1 MAVRVAINGFG
12 RIGRCVLRTAWND
25 PGIEFVHINDL
36 TSDALLAHLL
46 RVDSVHGAFSEEV
59 AAVDGGIRV
68 GDTLI
73 PTTAEPDPS
82 RLPWRDSEVDVV
94 LECTGHFTA
103 REKAQLH
110 LDAGARK
117 VIISAPAKGADATV
131 CVGVNDHI
139 LDPEHHHVISNA
151 SCTTNCLSPMAKVL
165 QDSFGIR
172 QGLMTTVHAYTMD
185 QNLLDAPHRKG
196 DFRRARAA
204 GVNMVPT
211 STGAAKAVGMV
222 LPMLDGKLNGMAI
235 RVPVPNGSLVDLV
248 VELETNTSV
257 EAINAAMEEA
267 ANGPLSGILEASRA
281 PLVSGDIIGNPHS
294 SIVDL
299 PLTIGMGEKSFKLL
313 SWYDN
318 EWGFS
323 NRLVDLVHILFDQ
336 ANR

>member
-1 MAVRVAINGFG
+1 VAVRVAINGFG

-165 QDSFGIR
+165 QDNFGIR